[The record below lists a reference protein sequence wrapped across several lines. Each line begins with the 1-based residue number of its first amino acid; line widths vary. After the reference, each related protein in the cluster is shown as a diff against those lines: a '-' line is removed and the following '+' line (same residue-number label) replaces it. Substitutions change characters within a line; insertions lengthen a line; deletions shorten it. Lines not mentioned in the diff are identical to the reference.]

1 MLQFKRLP
9 LCTVKLS
16 HEYSDA
22 VPDRGHSPEL
32 SAWSEPGIS
41 ITTIRN
47 SVLTSQLKDGEGAT
61 PAAQTGINR

>member
-9 LCTVKLS
+9 LCAVKLS

-22 VPDRGHSPEL
+22 VPDGGHSPEL
-32 SAWSEPGIS
+32 SAWGEPGIS

-47 SVLTSQLKDGEGAT
+47 SVLMSQLKDGKGAT
-61 PAAQTGINR
+61 LAAQTGINR